1 MPATA
6 PAFSSPLDA
15 LLMERERRQRRAV
28 EAVPKAEMTPDERA
42 DHCIAWINANCKVM
56 SDTGKGPIPFVLY
69 DYQQDFIRAFWHHR
83 ELIVLK
89 ARQIGMTETVA
100 ALAVYCIH
108 HFPGWT
114 IIILSQDLETVNE
127 AMAKCRVAYD
137 YLPDAVRIPV
147 INTAIIS
154 RIALVNRSRIIVK
167 PTTANSARSLAAQVL
182 IIDEWARQAPYLQ
195 AQVFAAAAPTAR
207 SAGNRIIG
215 MSTANG
221 VGNFFHQQW
230 VKATEGDSAM
240 TPIFLPWSVRPG
252 RDQAWY
258 DHATANM
265 EPWQSSQ
272 EFPSDADEAFILSG
286 RPRFDIDALKTMQGA
301 TPVRTLDLGVA
312 PDGKA
317 LGHGVIWEMPREN
330 GRYVLGVDT
339 AEGLE
344 KGDYSAAVV
353 LDYQTGL
360 DVAELHGHWEPE
372 EFARHLA
379 TLGRLYNDAYAVVEA
394 NNHGA
399 STILAMVTIE
409 GYTHLHYQQD
419 PFGTVSER
427 PGWKTTTTS
436 KPVMIDAL
444 ASTIRGRLPYHNS
457 AFVSEAMTYV
467 IAENGSTNASGSAH
481 DDRVIAYSLAAVG
494 RLWAPE
500 QRVVTSL
507 AADLGLQDFT
517 TDARYGVEG
526 TSDLYG
532 HNPYAGNA
540 DGLGWTSESRY

>member
-1 MPATA
+1 
-6 PAFSSPLDA
+6 
-15 LLMERERRQRRAV
+15 MEMRRRATPAS
-28 EAVPKAEMTPDERA
+28 ELTPDERA
-42 DHCIAWINANCKVM
+42 AHCITWIDSYCKVM
-56 SDTGKGPIPFVLY
+56 SDTGKGPIPFILY
-69 DYQQDFIRAFWHHR
+69 DYQQDFICSFWHHR

-114 IIILSQDLETVNE
+114 IIILSQDLETANE

-137 YLPDAVRIPV
+137 YLPDTVRIPV

-154 RIALVNRSRIIVK
+154 RIALINRSRIIVK

-207 SAGNRIIG
+207 SAGNRIVG

-230 VKATEGDSAM
+230 VKAINGDSAM

-258 DHATANM
+258 DNATANM
-265 EPWQSSQ
+265 ENWAISQ
-272 EFPSDADEAFILSG
+272 EFPSNADEAFILSG
-286 RPRFDIDALKTMQGA
+286 RPRFDIEALKKMLGA
-301 TPVRTLDLGVA
+301 TPLQTLDLGVDA
-312 PDGKA
+312 DGKP

-330 GRYVLGVDT
+330 GRYVMGADT

-353 LDYQTGL
+353 LDYDTGL

-372 EFARHLA
+372 EFAHHLA
-379 TLGRLYNDAYAVVEA
+379 SLARVYNDAYAVVEA

-399 STILAMVTIE
+399 STILALVTIE
-409 GYTHLHYQQD
+409 GYTNLHYQQD
-419 PFGTVSER
+419 PFGNVSER
-427 PGWKTTTTS
+427 PGWKTTTTT
-436 KPVMIDAL
+436 KPLMIDAL
-444 ASTIRGRLPYHNS
+444 ASTIRERLSYRNA

-481 DDRVIAYSLAAVG
+481 DDRVIAMALATVG

-507 AADLGLQDFT
+507 ADDLSLSGYAID
-517 TDARYGVEG
+517 DRYGVSGDSPLSRE
-526 TSDLYG
+526 YG
-532 HNPYAGNA
+532 
-540 DGLGWTSESRY
+540 DGWTVDSRY

>member
-1 MPATA
+1 
-6 PAFSSPLDA
+6 
-15 LLMERERRQRRAV
+15 MEMRRRAT
-28 EAVPKAEMTPDERA
+28 PTTEMSPDERA
-42 DHCIAWINANCKVM
+42 THCIAWINSNCKVM
-56 SDTGKGPIPFVLY
+56 SDTGKGPISFILY
-69 DYQQDFIRAFWHHR
+69 DYQEAFIRAFWHHR

-114 IIILSQDLETVNE
+114 IIILSQDLETANE

-137 YLPDAVRIPV
+137 YLPDTVRIPV
-147 INTAIIS
+147 VNTAIIS

-207 SAGNRIIG
+207 SAGNRIVG

-230 VKATEGDSAM
+230 VKAVTGDSAM
-240 TPIFLPWSVRPG
+240 TPIFLPWSARPG

-258 DHATANM
+258 DKATANM
-265 EPWQSSQ
+265 ESWQANQ
-272 EFPSDADEAFILSG
+272 EFPSDPDEAFILSG
-286 RPRFDIDALKTMQGA
+286 RPRFDIEALKKMLGAAPIETME
-301 TPVRTLDLGVA
+301 LGK
-312 PDGKA
+312 DSITGQA
-317 LGHGVIWEMPREN
+317 LGHARIWEMPREQ
-330 GRYVLGVDT
+330 GRYVMGVDT
-339 AEGLE
+339 AEGLL
-344 KGDYSAAVV
+344 KGDYSSATVI
-353 LDYQTGL
+353 DYYTGL

-372 EFARHLA
+372 EFAQHIA
-379 TLGRLYNDAYAVVEA
+379 VLGQMYNNAYIVPEV

-399 STILAMVTIE
+399 AVVLALTAVA
-409 GYTHLHYQQD
+409 GYGNIHMQQD
-419 PFGTVSER
+419 IFGNVTER

-436 KPVMIDAL
+436 KPVMIDML
-444 ASTIRGRLPYHNS
+444 ASTIREGRPYRNA

-467 IAENGSTNASGSAH
+467 LEDNGATNASGSAH
-481 DDRVIAYSLAAVG
+481 DDRVISYALAEIG
-494 RLWAPE
+494 RQWAPE

-507 AADLGLQDFT
+507 ADDLGVSTRTID
-517 TDARYGVEG
+517 DRYGVTDSG
-526 TSDLYG
+526 DMYGGNPFASDYG
-532 HNPYAGNA
+532 
-540 DGLGWTSESRY
+540 DGWTSDNRY

>member
-1 MPATA
+1 
-6 PAFSSPLDA
+6 
-15 LLMERERRQRRAV
+15 MEMRRRAQTT
-28 EAVPKAEMTPDERA
+28 PKAELTPDERA
-42 DHCIAWINANCKVM
+42 SHCINWISSYCKVM
-56 SDTGKGPIPFVLY
+56 SDTGKGPIPFGLY
-69 DYQQDFIRAFWHHR
+69 DYQQDFIRSFWHHR

-114 IIILSQDLETVNE
+114 IIILSQDLETANE

-154 RIALVNRSRIIVK
+154 RIALINRSRIIVK

-182 IIDEWARQAPYLQ
+182 IIDEWARQAPHLQ

-230 VKATEGDSAM
+230 VKAVAGNSAM
-240 TPIFLPWSVRPG
+240 FPIFLPWSVRPG

-258 DHATANM
+258 ERANANL
-265 EPWQSSQ
+265 ELWQSNQ
-272 EFPSDADEAFILSG
+272 ENPSNADEAFILSG
-286 RPRFDIDALKTMQGA
+286 RPRFDIEALKTM
-301 TPVRTLDLGVA
+301 PGVA
-312 PDGKA
+312 PIETLPLGEDKA
-317 LGHGVIWEMPREN
+317 TGQTLGHARIWEMPTDL
-330 GRYVLGVDT
+330 GRYVMGVDT
-339 AEGLE
+339 AEGLL
-344 KGDYSAAVV
+344 KGDYSSATV
-353 LDYQTGL
+353 LDYYTGL

-372 EFARHLA
+372 EFARHIA
-379 TLGRLYNDAYAVVEA
+379 VLGRMYNDAYAVVES
-394 NNHGA
+394 NNHG
-399 STILAMVTIE
+399 SGVLLALTAVE
-409 GYTHLHYQQD
+409 GYANLHMQQD
-419 PFGTVSER
+419 IFGNVTER
-427 PGWKTTTTS
+427 PGWKTTSAS

-444 ASTIRGRLPYHNS
+444 AATIREGRPYRNA

-467 IAENGSTNASGSAH
+467 LEDSGSTNASGSAH
-481 DDRVIAYSLAAVG
+481 DDRVISYSLCCVG
-494 RLWAPE
+494 RLWSPE
-500 QRVVTSL
+500 QQIVTSL
-507 AADLGLQDFT
+507 ASDLGLSSRTVD
-517 TDARYGVEG
+517 DRYGVEG
-526 TSDLYG
+526 TGDLYG

-540 DGLGWTSESRY
+540 EGLGWTADSRY